1 MTSASAAASAGVFT
15 VTPSACAFA
24 RERLP
29 AGRPTTTFTPLSLR
43 FSAWAW
49 PWLP

>member
-1 MTSASAAASAGVFT
+1 MSASAAASAGVFT
-15 VTPSACAFA
+15 ARPSACAFA

-29 AGRPTTTFTPLSLR
+29 AGRPTTTSTPLSLR
-43 FSAWAW
+43 LRAWAW

>member
-1 MTSASAAASAGVFT
+1 MSASAAASAGVFT
-15 VTPSACAFA
+15 VRPSFCALA

-29 AGRPTTTFTPLSLR
+29 AGSPTTTSTPLSLR
-43 FSAWAW
+43 LSAWAW